1 MEWVTF
7 IIMDTLHLCPSQKWN
22 LLLLKPSSLLILLIY
37 VIWSPFFGFFQFTN
51 GFQKPEVSYISL
63 FVTVMTRIITVTQK
77 GCNSNLQRLPICD
90 LVQRNERKIKWLEV
104 SYPYSLQPP
113 RFPCIRLGRAS
124 RRPFKH
130 IESSFIFLSSIG
142 SLCLFYFFL
151 DDIGFPYSSDE
162 DTVTLWSSD
171 FHISPIED
179 IKDLLSKYSEVSI
192 IDKSLSSHCHITKTC
207 AKDLAVIG
215 GYQSSHL
222 RKFPFIHFPLCLC
235 LSLILLD
242 ISYAPRF

>member
-1 MEWVTF
+1 MGSF
-7 IIMDTLHLCPSQKWN
+7 F
-22 LLLLKPSSLLILLIY
+22 LLGI
-37 VIWSPFFGFFQFTN
+37 SPFF
-51 GFQKPEVSYISL
+51 
-63 FVTVMTRIITVTQK
+63 VTAMTRIITVTQK
-77 GCNSNLQRLPICD
+77 KGQGYSTYPHLQRLPICD